1 MKMKLRITLLVV
13 LLLTL
18 VGSFTFAGTT
28 LDKVIEDV
36 NIANAKIEI
45 EVQEAIEDAD
55 EAKLENIND
64 LEEFE
69 EDLDKIIEK
78 LLKKVDKIA
87 DRTINKAAKSG
98 FTVYCEFIEIEIYGI
113 TVLIDPLIVGGI

>member
-28 LDKVIEDV
+28 LDKVIGDV

>member
-78 LLKKVDKIA
+78 LLQCIVNLLKL
-87 DRTINKAAKSG
+87 KSMELQ
-98 FTVYCEFIEIEIYGI
+98 F
-113 TVLIDPLIVGGI
+113 